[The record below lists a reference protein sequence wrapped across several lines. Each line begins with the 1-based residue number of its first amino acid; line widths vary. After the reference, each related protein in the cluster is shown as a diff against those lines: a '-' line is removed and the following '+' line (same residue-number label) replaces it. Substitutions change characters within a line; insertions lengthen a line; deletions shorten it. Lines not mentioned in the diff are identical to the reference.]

1 MATSRAGG
9 VQRKTG
15 PNNGQFKKGDPR
27 INRNGRK
34 SVTRAEWSVKF
45 NDLLAEELPPNEAV
59 KVLIKA
65 YKAGRPWAIQEVL
78 ERLMGKVTQPIDH
91 GASTD
96 GSLIIKVI
104 QVGNDNGDSKDDGN
118 NGQ

>member
-1 MATSRAGG
+1 MANSRAVKPKG
-9 VQRKTG
+9 KTVKHS
-15 PNNGQFKKGDPR
+15 GQFKKGDPR

-59 KVLIKA
+59 KILIKA
-65 YKAGRPWAIQEVL
+65 YKAGKPWAIQEVL

-91 GASTD
+91 SGEMDHNIMFFDFS
-96 GSLIIKVI
+96 KN
-104 QVGNDNGDSKDDGN
+104 GNGN
-118 NGQ
+118 SEDK

>member
-1 MATSRAGG
+1 MAASRAGG
-9 VQRKTG
+9 VKGKTG

-91 GASTD
+91 SGEVDHNLFFDFS
-96 GSLIIKVI
+96 KN
-104 QVGNDNGDSKDDGN
+104 GNGNGEDK
-118 NGQ
+118 